1 MDEVISASF
10 FEWIEENEGSID
22 YSVMFESCESSIL
35 TFSIEEKRVVLNL
48 KSNKA
53 TTTSKDNIIKK
64 WVDSIN
70 LYFAEKKP
78 LSTQSQI
85 LEFFGKIF
93 ADYTDLKEYAS
104 EDEEASSEENYH
116 EEIVEASTVP
126 CNWRKS
132 S

>member
-85 LEFFGKIF
+85 LEIFGRLEVFFTESHLI
-93 ADYTDLKEYAS
+93 
-104 EDEEASSEENYH
+104 H
-116 EEIVEASTVP
+116 
-126 CNWRKS
+126 
-132 S
+132 